1 MSGVE
6 LLARGVV
13 QYGRGS
19 EAPIILRG
27 VSLDLMSGLSAMVG
41 PNGSGKT
48 TLLRTLAGLLPPW
61 EGHVEVGPAALQDD
75 PAEVRRQVGY
85 LPQFPGVF
93 ARLTV
98 RQHFERQILWL
109 EEGETGAGE
118 RIEGALS
125 RFGLWEAADYPAA
138 RLSPARRR
146 WLALSLLWA
155 RRAQVLLLD
164 EPTAGLDAE
173 DRNAFWERMF
183 ELLADDDGPRA
194 ILVTTHLLDEVETYC
209 KNVIMLAGGRAVFQG
224 MVTKFKDRAR
234 ERAVVL
240 SPGAAVPPGALE
252 VGLDMGTGGRQVLIL
267 GEPVGDG
274 LRRRPPTVMDG
285 YLVVEHEWNRRE
297 VPA

>member
-19 EAPIILRG
+19 EAPLILKG
-27 VSLDLMSGLSAMVG
+27 VSLDLVSGLTAMVG

-61 EGHVEVGPAALQDD
+61 EGHVEVGPVALQDD
-75 PAEVRRQVGY
+75 PVEIRRRVGY

-93 ARLTV
+93 HRLSV
-98 RQHFERQILWL
+98 RQHFERQALWL
-109 EEGETGAGE
+109 PDQDAE
-118 RIEGALS
+118 RIELALQ
-125 RFGLWEAADYPAA
+125 RFGLGAQADVMAEQLPA
-138 RLSPARRR
+138 ARRR
-146 WLALSLLWA
+146 WLALALLWA

-164 EPTAGLDAE
+164 EPTAGLDVE
-173 DRNAFWERMF
+173 DRLVFWDQML
-183 ELLADDDGPRA
+183 ELVAEEDGPRA

-224 MVTKFKDRAR
+224 MVTKFKDRGR
-234 ERAVVL
+234 GRAFL
-240 SPGAAVPPGALE
+240 LDPGAPVPAEALE
-252 VGLDMGTGGRQVLIL
+252 VGFDPATGERWAVMPKRPVVGEGR
-267 GEPVGDG
+267 
-274 LRRRPPTVMDG
+274 LREPTVMDG
-285 YLVVEHEWNRRE
+285 YLVVEREWSQRE

>member
-19 EAPIILRG
+19 EAPLILRG
-27 VSLDLMSGLSAMVG
+27 VSLDLMTGLSAMVG
-41 PNGSGKT
+41 PNGSGKS

-61 EGHVEVGPAALQDD
+61 EGHVEVGAVALQDD
-75 PAEVRRQVGY
+75 PAQIRRQVGY

-93 ARLTV
+93 PRLTV
-98 RQHFERQILWL
+98 RQHFERQLLWL
-109 EEGETGAGE
+109 EEDGEGAGE
-118 RIEGALS
+118 RVRRALS
-125 RFGLWEAADYPAA
+125 RFGLREAADAPAGQ
-138 RLSPARRR
+138 LSPGRRR
-146 WLALSLLWA
+146 WLALALMWA
-155 RRAQVLLLD
+155 RRVQVLLLD
-164 EPTAGLDAE
+164 EPTSGLDVE
-173 DRNAFWERMF
+173 DRNAFWEHMF

-234 ERAVVL
+234 ERALVL
-240 SPGAAVPPGALE
+240 APGAVIPPEALE
-252 VGLDMGTGGRQVLIL
+252 VGLDTGTGGRHVLIPE
-267 GEPVGDG
+267 GPVPKG
-274 LRRRPPTVMDG
+274 LRRRSPTVMDG
-285 YLVVEHEWNRRE
+285 YLVVEHEWNHHE